1 MFEKHE
7 KIKELALRE
16 VAVRSSELKDAVVRV
31 KVTEEATQE
40 SVFELLLPYSQLQLQ
55 NGFKSISIEGVAFEE
70 RTCRIEKKITLG
82 DIAGTLRLQLKFLQ
96 SRLYAEQM
104 ECVILSEEGIVL
116 HTPSE
121 AKAKTA
127 SVASGKELSVQLL
140 GAYIRDLQE
149 IRRKGMSEYDLYLFL
164 EKMFLNLQEK
174 HFPITDE
181 LFTAQDCLLE
191 LLLLLAECLS
201 SEQQMPNEYLWS
213 LINSLIRESIL
224 RLKYFCSIRNQQHR
238 LTFAKKFY
246 LFILLVLRKIIEL
259 TANGINFKQLVSIHR
274 FIAYTYFR
282 FPWCQDELIA
292 SFARPSD
299 QPLS

>member
-7 KIKELALRE
+7 KIKEVALRE

-82 DIAGTLRLQLKFLQ
+82 DICGTLRLQLKFLQ

-149 IRRKGMSEYDLYLFL
+149 IRRKGMSEYDLYLIL

-174 HFPITDE
+174 HFPITD
-181 LFTAQDCLLE
+181 
-191 LLLLLAECLS
+191 
-201 SEQQMPNEYLWS
+201 
-213 LINSLIRESIL
+213 
-224 RLKYFCSIRNQQHR
+224 
-238 LTFAKKFY
+238 
-246 LFILLVLRKIIEL
+246 
-259 TANGINFKQLVSIHR
+259 
-274 FIAYTYFR
+274 
-282 FPWCQDELIA
+282 
-292 SFARPSD
+292 
-299 QPLS
+299 